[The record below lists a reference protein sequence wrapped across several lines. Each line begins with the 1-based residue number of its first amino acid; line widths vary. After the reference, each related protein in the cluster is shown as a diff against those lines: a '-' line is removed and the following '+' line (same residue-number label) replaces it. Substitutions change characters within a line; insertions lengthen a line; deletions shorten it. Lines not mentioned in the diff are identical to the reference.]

1 MKANYFATL
10 RHLEKHRTE
19 SLRFVLD
26 GILVGMAAGLTTVFY
41 RFLLS
46 YAEEGLFQII
56 DFIQGNGVRILIWL
70 ILLAIMGYVVAR
82 LIQWEGMASGS
93 GIPQVSGE
101 IKGYLEQRW
110 WQIIIARLTGGALSI
125 LGGLSLGREGPSIQ
139 LGTMAAK
146 GLSHNLNA
154 DKTREK
160 RLMSCGA
167 GAGLAAAFNAPLA
180 GILFVLEEIHHHFD
194 KRILAAGVVAAV
206 TADYISKLFFGQMPI
221 FSYQAVMLPL
231 QYYWLLI
238 VLGIILGIC
247 GTLYNKC
254 MIKGQQIFD
263 NLPLAQ
269 EIKIIFPFLLAGIL
283 GLCLPQILAGG
294 DRMVAVLM
302 CRPGISLMLILLL
315 AKFFFSVICFGS
327 GAPGGIFFPLLILG
341 SYIGAIF
348 GQISIDFF
356 GLDQALWF
364 DFIIVSMAGLFAA
377 IVRAPITGI
386 VLIAEMTGTL
396 TRLTV
401 VVIVTII
408 AYVVANLLGTKP
420 IYDTLLARILKRS
433 GYSFVEEGNENILTT
448 YVVPI
453 DSQWTGKRIK
463 EIPWCQDCLVAS
475 ISRDDKTI
483 MPKGD
488 TIIEPRDELVM
499 LIGQSHYAKEHAYME
514 SLLYEKEHPPSD
526 TE

>member
-1 MKANYFATL
+1 
-10 RHLEKHRTE
+10 
-19 SLRFVLD
+19 
-26 GILVGMAAGLTTVFY
+26 
-41 RFLLS
+41 
-46 YAEEGLFQII
+46 
-56 DFIQGNGVRILIWL
+56 
-70 ILLAIMGYVVAR
+70 
-82 LIQWEGMASGS
+82 
-93 GIPQVSGE
+93 
-101 IKGYLEQRW
+101 
-110 WQIIIARLTGGALSI
+110 
-125 LGGLSLGREGPSIQ
+125 
-139 LGTMAAK
+139 
-146 GLSHNLNA
+146 
-154 DKTREK
+154 
-160 RLMSCGA
+160 
-167 GAGLAAAFNAPLA
+167 
-180 GILFVLEEIHHHFD
+180 
-194 KRILAAGVVAAV
+194 
-206 TADYISKLFFGQMPI
+206 
-221 FSYQAVMLPL
+221 
-231 QYYWLLI
+231 
-238 VLGIILGIC
+238 
-247 GTLYNKC
+247 
-254 MIKGQQIFD
+254 
-263 NLPLAQ
+263 
-269 EIKIIFPFLLAGIL
+269 
-283 GLCLPQILAGG
+283 
-294 DRMVAVLM
+294 MVAVLM

-315 AKFFFSVICFGS
+315 AKFFFSVVCFGS